1 MNFLTELQ
9 RDQMLVNGM
18 ARARGQGCDPYPVVK
33 LYTPGAD
40 ATWVLTALDADGDR
54 AYDLIDVGTGF
65 PKVGEVSSMRKG
77 IKEAGGLPAVVEANY
92 TPRNPSV
99 RVLKEV
105 GNSDLEG

>member
-1 MNFLTELQ
+1 MTFLTDHQ
-9 RDQMLVNGM
+9 REQMRANGM
-18 ARARGQGCDPYPVVK
+18 ARARGEDCDPYPVVK
-33 LYTPGAD
+33 LYIPGAD

-54 AYDLIDVGTGF
+54 AFGLMDAGTGF

-77 IKEAGGLPAVVEANY
+77 ITEAGGLPAVVEANY